1 MGDRTLKILFVS
13 LGCDKNLVD
22 SEHMLGM
29 LAGGG
34 YEITDFEEE
43 ADIIIINTC
52 CFIESAKEE
61 SIDTILELAKYRTD
75 GKCRALIVTGCMAER
90 YRQEVMEEIPE
101 VDAILGTN
109 SGDAIQETITRV
121 LNGEKAMVFHPLDTV
136 SENGHRVM
144 TTTGH
149 YEYLKIAEGC
159 DKNCT
164 YCIIPSLRGHYRSVP
179 MEQLVAEAR
188 QMASDGVR
196 ELNLVAQE
204 TTLYG
209 VDLYGRKSLHVLL
222 RKLCAIEGIH
232 WIHILYCYPEEIY
245 PELIQTM
252 KEEPKICHYLDLPIQ
267 HASDAILRRMNRRTD
282 KKELIDIVTNLRRE
296 IPDISLRTTLLS
308 GFPGETE
315 EQHQELLDF
324 IRQMKFERLG
334 VFSYSREEG
343 TPAADFA
350 DQVPEEIK
358 ERRRDELMTAQQE
371 IAFAA
376 GRALIGESR
385 EVFVE
390 GFMDKDQVYVG
401 RTYADAPGVDGLIF
415 VDAGGVVL
423 HSGDFVKARISS
435 AVGYDLKGELKNEF
449 TK

>member
-61 SIDTILELAKYRTD
+61 SIDTILELAKYRAD

-390 GFMDKDQVYVG
+390 GFMDEDQVYVG

-415 VDAGGVVL
+415 VDAGGEVL

>member
-1 MGDRTLKILFVS
+1 
-13 LGCDKNLVD
+13 
-22 SEHMLGM
+22 MLGM

-390 GFMDKDQVYVG
+390 GFMDEDQVYVG

-415 VDAGGVVL
+415 VDAGGEVL

>member
-390 GFMDKDQVYVG
+390 GFMDEDQVYVG